1 MLKRYAT
8 FVTLFR
14 FICDIF
20 VIIIIWIS
28 MFYFRFYSGLFSV
41 SKGVPD
47 FRRHIIL
54 TVPII
59 LICFSCFLAAGLYK
73 PKRTQNMFFRL
84 AGIFKATFFAGIF
97 IVAFFYYIQEVP
109 YSRKL
114 LSLFIVTLFFGLG
127 FWHLMAMAII
137 RRLRSKGFNLRYYAV
152 IGVNNKGIQ
161 LVRDIEQMEWLGL
174 KCNFFVDNSTKNI
187 GKKIDGIPVYGPIE
201 NLATLV
207 KAEEIDEI
215 YLVLSGDHLRKI
227 YPTLRAI
234 QYLGIVIRILPDW
247 GGLASI
253 NKMTT
258 INIGSQILFSATD
271 SPLSG
276 VNMLLKE
283 VFDRFVAA
291 TLLILLACPMAL
303 IAVLVKLSSPGSVFY
318 RQKRVGMD
326 LHEFDI
332 IKFRTMSMLSS
343 GEEELEWSNE
353 NNPRRTAVGRWL
365 RRFSLDELPQLLNVL
380 TGQMSL
386 VGPRP
391 ERPVFAKMFSEE
403 YKNYMLR
410 HKVKTGITGW
420 AQVHDLRG
428 NTSLKK
434 RLLYDMYYVR
444 NWSFMLDIWIL
455 LQTPWHIIK
464 GKNAS

>member
-1 MLKRYAT
+1 
-8 FVTLFR
+8 
-14 FICDIF
+14 
-20 VIIIIWIS
+20 
-28 MFYFRFYSGLFSV
+28 
-41 SKGVPD
+41 
-47 FRRHIIL
+47 
-54 TVPII
+54 
-59 LICFSCFLAAGLYK
+59 
-73 PKRTQNMFFRL
+73 
-84 AGIFKATFFAGIF
+84 
-97 IVAFFYYIQEVP
+97 
-109 YSRKL
+109 
-114 LSLFIVTLFFGLG
+114 
-127 FWHLMAMAII
+127 
-137 RRLRSKGFNLRYYAV
+137 
-152 IGVNNKGIQ
+152 
-161 LVRDIEQMEWLGL
+161 
-174 KCNFFVDNSTKNI
+174 
-187 GKKIDGIPVYGPIE
+187 
-201 NLATLV
+201 
-207 KAEEIDEI
+207 
-215 YLVLSGDHLRKI
+215 
-227 YPTLRAI
+227 
-234 QYLGIVIRILPDW
+234 
-247 GGLASI
+247 
-253 NKMTT
+253 
-258 INIGSQILFSATD
+258 
-271 SPLSG
+271 
-276 VNMLLKE
+276 MLLKE

-291 TLLILLACPMAL
+291 ILLILLACPMAL
-303 IAVLVKLSSPGSVFY
+303 IAVLVKLSSPGPVFY

-365 RRFSLDELPQLLNVL
+365 RKFSLDELPQLLNVL

-391 ERPVFAKMFSEE
+391 ERPVFVKMFSEE